1 MLQVSPLKDVL
12 KDKFAEMFEAY
23 YKELGCDEDGRHI
36 AEEYI
41 IPDLLAGLLKIDIL
55 REDGEAAGFVIYQK
69 DEEANDWNFKEGWGD
84 VREIYIARKFRG
96 KGAGKFLLYTAEMK
110 LKESGV
116 ERAYCL
122 PNLAGESFFKA
133 CGYKKTEEYCADLD
147 SFVFEKLD
155 LNNCECHKK

>member
-1 MLQVSPLKDVL
+1 MLQVSPLTDVL

-69 DEEANDWNFKEGWGD
+69 DESANDWNFKEGWGD
-84 VREIYIARKFRG
+84 VREIFVLPSRRRQG
-96 KGAGKFLLYTAEMK
+96 LGKFLLYTAEMK
-110 LKESGV
+110 LRESGV
-116 ERAYCL
+116 EHCYCL
-122 PNLAGESFFKA
+122 PTITAEEFFKQ
-133 CGYKKTEEYCADLD
+133 CGYTD
-147 SFVFEKLD
+147 SGVYNPEMDCNVFEKLSL
-155 LNNCECHKK
+155 LNGDCCK